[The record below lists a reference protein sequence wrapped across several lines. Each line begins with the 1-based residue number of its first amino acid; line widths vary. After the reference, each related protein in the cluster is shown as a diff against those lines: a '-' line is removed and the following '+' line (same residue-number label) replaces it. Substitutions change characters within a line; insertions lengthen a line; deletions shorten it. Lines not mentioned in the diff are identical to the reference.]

1 MAPGRKLVSPARRR
15 FLKSKSKGKAVM
27 RLANSLRL
35 LLLGASIITG
45 LVVYEDR
52 ETQRQGDPDAL
63 TSLLPSP
70 VEVMV
75 LSGQRS

>member
-1 MAPGRKLVSPARRR
+1 
-15 FLKSKSKGKAVM
+15 M
-27 RLANSLRL
+27 RLANCLRL
-35 LLLGASIITG
+35 LLLGASIVMG

-52 ETQRQGDPDAL
+52 ETLRQGDPGAL